1 MMSTEAKSLVDSQGK
16 SLIESRGKLVIDS
29 RNKSLLW
36 LIAFSICAL
45 MLATLV
51 GTSTILPWQSADS
64 FSSWTALRIPR
75 VLNAFAVG
83 ALLGIAGVLMQHV
96 LLNPLAD
103 PYLFGSATG
112 AGLAQLLLLAV
123 APSIASSSVVFSF
136 FSSIS
141 LTVVA
146 FFGSFIALF
155 GIMILGRR
163 FALDQTR
170 LVLVGVA
177 IAALLGAAMQV
188 LLLRS
193 NDTVLRGF
201 YYWFLGAIGSDWMQ
215 WWQILLAI
223 ITVALALRMAS
234 ALDGLR
240 QGPVMA
246 RNLGVNV
253 VSTQRMALVLASL
266 ATALSVS
273 MAGAIG
279 FLGLAAPHLARLVF
293 GHSSRFQL
301 LGSCFVAGSLLVI
314 ADAISRILFSPS
326 VVPVGILTIAIGV
339 PIMLQQLLRAGDSS
353 VHSFNRWKN

>member
-1 MMSTEAKSLVDSQGK
+1 MISTESKSPS
-16 SLIESRGKLVIDS
+16 DS
-29 RNKSLLW
+29 RSKSLLW
-36 LIAFSICAL
+36 LILGSLCAL
-45 MLATLV
+45 VLATLL

-64 FSSWTALRIPR
+64 FSSWTALRVPR
-75 VLNAFAVG
+75 VLNAFTVG
-83 ALLGIAGVLMQHV
+83 ALLGVAGVLMQHV

-112 AGLAQLLLLAV
+112 AGFAQLLLLAL
-123 APSIASSSVVFSF
+123 APSLASGSVVFSF

-155 GIMILGRR
+155 GILILGRR

-177 IAALLGAAMQV
+177 IAALLGASMQL

-201 YYWFLGAIGSDWMQ
+201 YFWFLGAIGSDWMQ
-215 WWQILLAI
+215 WWQVLLAI
-223 ITVALALRMAS
+223 VTVALALRMAS

-240 QGPVMA
+240 QGPIMA

-253 VSTQRMALVLASL
+253 VNTQRMALVLASL

-279 FLGLAAPHLARLVF
+279 FLGLAAPHLARLLF

-301 LGSCFVAGSLLVI
+301 LGSFFVAGSLLVI
-314 ADAISRILFSPS
+314 SDAISRILFAPS
-326 VVPVGILTIAIGV
+326 IVPVGILTIAIGV
-339 PIMLQQLLRAGDSS
+339 PVMLQQLLRAGRSS
-353 VHSFNRWKN
+353 VHSFNQWKN